1 MKHVATLIVV
11 LLVFFGTVSADVFA
25 SRFRVTN
32 PDGSAFDGSV
42 SDGTAAKIW
51 YTLNDTATAIVVK
64 VINASN
70 GSAVATIN
78 ASNQGRST
86 NPNSVTWDGSGATA
100 GGKYYVTVT
109 TTGPV
114 YSDTKFHPFY
124 FQNTADVPP
133 SIGRGIYTRGFDI
146 NNNMNLPGFGYW
158 YASNSDPGN
167 NDGYRQGT
175 LRYNP
180 DGTFAGTEPNHP
192 LLTQTLS
199 TNNGGTY
206 DWGAAPSPW
215 TALVDDKGRIYQVSN
230 GGGFI
235 TRMDTDSA
243 LPKIIIR
250 NIKNPRGMYMV
261 GEGAARKLYIAAD
274 TVVWRANIGN
284 DDTLTTPLELIAAV
298 GLYVRDVVID
308 DAGGMTITVRT
319 GELAAPGFIERYDI
333 TSGLPKKRADATF
346 SIQSAL
352 GLPVCFEIKHG
363 TDLNSGSDDTLYFA
377 VRRASGTDMTTF
389 GIHQL
394 TNIDGFF
401 PEVKQVYKNSDHP
414 LSAGGNNRQ
423 DADIALDWAGNI
435 IWFENGN
442 EEIVMIAVPRA
453 GSSVTLTTKS
463 ADTIS
468 LSGTNS
474 VGDERVTPKEF
485 TVNQN
490 YPNPFNPATTIS
502 YLLPTDA
509 HATVVVYDVLGNVV
523 SELFNGAASSGYNAI
538 VWNGVSN
545 TGAKISSGMYLYRV
559 TAQLSD
565 GRTFTDV
572 KRMLMLK

>member
-1 MKHVATLIVV
+1 MKYVVTVAAA
-11 LLVFFGTVSADVFA
+11 LVIFISTANADVFA
-25 SRFRVTN
+25 SRFKVTN
-32 PDGSAFDGSV
+32 PDGSAFDGSFT
-42 SDGTAAKIW
+42 DGTAAKIW
-51 YTLNDTATAIVVK
+51 YMLNDTATAVAVK

-70 GSAVATIN
+70 GSVVATIN
-78 ASNQGRST
+78 ATNQGRSM
-86 NPNSVTWDGSGATA
+86 NPNSVTWDGTGTSP
-100 GGKYYVTVT
+100 GGKYYITVT

-114 YSDTKFHPFY
+114 YSDTKFYPFY

-133 SIGRGIYTRGFDI
+133 LVARGIYTRGVDI

-167 NDGYRQGT
+167 NDGYKQGT

-180 DGTFAGTEPNHP
+180 DGTFEGTEPNHP

-199 TNNGGTY
+199 TGNGGTY
-206 DWGAAPSPW
+206 DWGAAPTPW

-230 GGGFI
+230 GGGFV
-235 TRMDTDSA
+235 TRMDNDSA

-284 DDTLTTPLELIAAV
+284 DDTLMTPLELVGAF
-298 GLYVRDVVID
+298 GLYARDVVID
-308 DAGGMTITVRT
+308 DAGGMTVTLRT
-319 GELAAPGFIERYDI
+319 GELTHPGFIERYDI
-333 TSGLPKKRADATF
+333 SGGLPKKRSDATF
-346 SIQSAL
+346 SIESTL
-352 GLPVCFEIKHG
+352 GLPVCFEIKRG
-363 TDLNSGSDDTLYFA
+363 TDLNSASDDTLYFA
-377 VRRASGTDMTTF
+377 VRRSTGSDTTTF

-414 LSAGGNNRQ
+414 SSAGGNNRQ

-442 EEIVMIAVPRA
+442 EEIVMIAVPRT

-463 ADTIS
+463 ADTITV
-468 LSGTNS
+468 SGS
-474 VGDERVTPKEF
+474 VG
-485 TVNQN
+485 N
-490 YPNPFNPATTIS
+490 YPNPFNPTTTIS
-502 YLLPTDA
+502 YQLPKDA
-509 HATVVVYDVLGNVV
+509 HATVVVYDLLGNIVK
-523 SELFNGAASSGYNAI
+523 ELFSGAASGGYNAV
-538 VWNGVSN
+538 VWNATNNAGTKV
-545 TGAKISSGMYLYRV
+545 SSGMYLYRV

>member
-1 MKHVATLIVV
+1 MKHVVTFVAALV
-11 LLVFFGTVSADVFA
+11 LLFGAANADVFA
-25 SRFRVTN
+25 SRYKVTN

-70 GSAVATIN
+70 GSTVATIN

-86 NPNSVTWDGSGATA
+86 NPNSVTWDGTGATA

-133 SIGRGIYTRGFDI
+133 SIGRGIYTRGVDI

-158 YASNSDPGN
+158 YASNADPGN

-180 DGTFAGTEPNHP
+180 DGSFAGSESDHP
-192 LLTQTLS
+192 ILTQTLS
-199 TNNGGTY
+199 TGNGGTF
-206 DWGAAPSPW
+206 DWGSAPAPW
-215 TALVDDKGRIYQVSN
+215 TAVVDSKGRIYQVSV
-230 GGGFI
+230 GGNFV
-235 TRMDTDSA
+235 TRMDNDSA
-243 LPKIIIR
+243 VPKIIIR
-250 NIKNPRGMYMV
+250 NITSPRGMYIV
-261 GEGAARKLYIAAD
+261 GEGADMKIYIAAD

-284 DDTLTTPLELIAAV
+284 DDTLTTPLDLVASL

-308 DAGGMTITVRT
+308 DAGALTVTVRT
-319 GELAAPGFIERYDI
+319 GELAAPGYIERYDI
-333 TSGLPKKRADATF
+333 SSGLPKKRSDAVY
-346 SIQSAL
+346 SIESTL

-363 TDLNSGSDDTLYFA
+363 ADLNSASDDTLYFA
-377 VRRASGTDMTTF
+377 VRRASGTDTTTF

-394 TNIDGFF
+394 TGIEAF

-435 IWFENGN
+435 VWFENGN

-463 ADTIS
+463 ADTITV
-468 LSGTNS
+468 SGTSS
-474 VGDERVTPKEF
+474 VGDKESMPKGF
-485 TVNQN
+485 SLNQN
-490 YPNPFNPATTIS
+490 YPNPFNPTTTIS
-502 YLLPTDA
+502 YQIPTDA

-523 SELFNGAASSGYNAI
+523 NELFNGPANSGYNAV
-538 VWNGVSN
+538 VWNGLN
-545 TGAKISSGMYLYRV
+545 NAGAKISSGMYLYRV
-559 TAQLSD
+559 TAQLND